1 VSGWGRRKAKVDEVL
16 ARRIGEAALERRRD
30 EITTAIFGFFIEEL
44 NDDELVAR
52 LRRIRS
58 EERARIFSEDTAA
71 AMAAVTE
78 ETRSENGSGTKN

>member
-71 AMAAVTE
+71 GTAAVTE
-78 ETRSENGSGTKN
+78 ETTK

>member
-30 EITTAIFGFFIEEL
+30 EITTAIFGFLIEEL

-78 ETRSENGSGTKN
+78 ETTK